1 MANSDEHL
9 SKEALKLIH
18 QYQDQLSTAP
28 YESHISE
35 RQIIEYRQ
43 AYDKLMAKLT
53 VDDILPNDKSLSF
66 KHNISKPYLTVGDV
80 L

>member
-1 MANSDEHL
+1 
-9 SKEALKLIH
+9 
-18 QYQDQLSTAP
+18 
-28 YESHISE
+28 
-35 RQIIEYRQ
+35 
-43 AYDKLMAKLT
+43 MAKLT